1 MLINNLLGN
10 ALQYA
15 DHDISV
21 RVEKAEKGDAE
32 IRLVIRNDGP
42 GIPHNK
48 RAELSKPFIRGDNAL
63 EKPGLGMGLAIVSKI
78 AQLHDARF
86 VITDSA
92 KLGGAECS
100 VTFQKPC

>member
-1 MLINNLLGN
+1 MVNYGDANYLSMLINNLLGN

-48 RAELSKPFIRGDNAL
+48 RAELSKPFMRGDGKTWLRHGPSHRLKNS
-63 EKPGLGMGLAIVSKI
+63 P
-78 AQLHDARF
+78 
-86 VITDSA
+86 
-92 KLGGAECS
+92 
-100 VTFQKPC
+100 VTRC